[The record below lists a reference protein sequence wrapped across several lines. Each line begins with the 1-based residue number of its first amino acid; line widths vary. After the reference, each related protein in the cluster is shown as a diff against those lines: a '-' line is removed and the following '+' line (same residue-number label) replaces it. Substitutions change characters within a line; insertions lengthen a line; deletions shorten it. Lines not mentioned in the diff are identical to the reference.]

1 MVEKTNSKNES
12 ADKKILETRLGN
24 VEYTDNDIVRF
35 PEGLYGYEEYK
46 RYIIFQHEDYV
57 PFSWLLS
64 IDPPGLMFPI
74 VDPKLIVPD
83 YNPKINGGQSIGD
96 VMLVI
101 VTIGSENGNVT
112 ANLRAPVLI
121 DSKIR
126 EGRQVILTDSSYPLR
141 YIINQT

>member
-1 MVEKTNSKNES
+1 MVEQKNSKDES
-12 ADKKILETRLGN
+12 AEKKILKTRLGN
-24 VEYTDNDIVRF
+24 VEYTDDDIVNF

-46 RYIIFQHEDYV
+46 RYIVFQHENYM

-74 VDPKLIVPD
+74 VDPKVIMDD
-83 YNPKINGGQSIGD
+83 YNPKINHGQSIGD
-96 VMLVI
+96 ILLVI
-101 VTIGSENGNVT
+101 VTIGSENNDVT

-141 YIINQT
+141 YTINQT